1 MRTHKVFPALQ
12 PWSWRIEL
20 MRELVRDEH
29 LVAAR
34 LEPVTRGREPTAFLD
49 LHFSDGERSVT
60 VPLVYVDLAQLDL
73 REFDPLVFPHGVLGI
88 VTDTHAREVVERV
101 FPDLERR
108 AMNGGFW
115 TEEVISYGAAP
126 IFDAARGRGF
136 FGAAPLVTALPR
148 IAAAIYA
155 RRFAVDKHVVT
166 FGPQALELAGFLG
179 GIATTCKVLGDDPVA
194 RVYYGSFDSG
204 AADAS
209 YDLAVGSGAPPEYAA
224 VTVRTDGGAADGV
237 RVFVEAPLPAD
248 VMLTFSADDDAAVTA
263 FSVVTTREPF
273 ARPVPDVEVPLPAG
287 RSAGR
292 IAVVVRPDALRAPDS
307 DSAEALALAE
317 ILRHEGFTAEVL
329 SDVEAVAAFAPDLV
343 HLYGV
348 RPGAAARRVAEWAST
363 NLKPLVVHALHE
375 SPQAGGY
382 WGAMVTPYCFGYSGD
397 DRSVSMYLEMLA
409 RRAVEVDG
417 VSAGVAFAPPI
428 VGLADSER
436 VLSMADIVLV
446 NSARELA
453 AVEPFRPRR
462 ATFIVPPLPAV
473 SVSGEAVGA
482 WVGTDPFIL
491 VHAPIWPE
499 ANQLMLARAAAD
511 VGIGMVLAGAVA
523 DPMYAERL
531 QEFAPEQ
538 VRLIGEPSPGALATL
553 YRTASVIADAAWTP
567 RGHGRIMTAAALG
580 AAVVCSQSRWLE
592 LPQTERWTVDPA
604 DIRSIARGIGEAWD
618 GATRSDPR
626 IRAAARFARERLGSA
641 ASVIVAT
648 YAQIVQAF

>member
-329 SDVEAVAAFAPDLV
+329 CGRRGRRGFRPRSGPSVRRSSGRCGAPRR
-343 HLYGV
+343 GV
-348 RPGAAARRVAEWAST
+348 GEHEPQAARRPRVARVAPGRR
-363 NLKPLVVHALHE
+363 LLGRHGHAVLFRLFGRR
-375 SPQAGGY
+375 PQREHVPRNARPAGG
-382 WGAMVTPYCFGYSGD
+382 
-397 DRSVSMYLEMLA
+397 RS
-409 RRAVEVDG
+409 RRRQRG
-417 VSAGVAFAPPI
+417 G
-428 VGLADSER
+428 GLRTADC
-436 VLSMADIVLV
+436 
-446 NSARELA
+446 
-453 AVEPFRPRR
+453 RPR
-462 ATFIVPPLPAV
+462 
-473 SVSGEAVGA
+473 
-482 WVGTDPFIL
+482 
-491 VHAPIWPE
+491 
-499 ANQLMLARAAAD
+499 
-511 VGIGMVLAGAVA
+511 
-523 DPMYAERL
+523 
-531 QEFAPEQ
+531 
-538 VRLIGEPSPGALATL
+538 
-553 YRTASVIADAAWTP
+553 
-567 RGHGRIMTAAALG
+567 
-580 AAVVCSQSRWLE
+580 
-592 LPQTERWTVDPA
+592 
-604 DIRSIARGIGEAWD
+604 
-618 GATRSDPR
+618 
-626 IRAAARFARERLGSA
+626 
-641 ASVIVAT
+641 
-648 YAQIVQAF
+648 